1 MKLKKRFRDLMGL
14 RSRAERLLSTSQDQ
28 ENKEKTVIT
37 HSSDMKKGK
46 VKWYNEVKGF
56 GFIAT
61 ESGEDIFVHR
71 SGLYSSYG
79 GLQPEQEV
87 TFDTKQGDKGLFAV
101 NVKSDS

>member
-1 MKLKKRFRDLMGL
+1 MKQNQR
-14 RSRAERLLSTSQDQ
+14 ERVTTITNQLL
-28 ENKEKTVIT
+28 
-37 HSSDMKKGK
+37 DMKKGT

-56 GFIAT
+56 GFIST

-71 SGLYSSYG
+71 TGLYSSYG

-101 NVKSDS
+101 NVKSVV